1 MDPAV
6 LSAAIAGGAG
16 LFGTGAG
23 LLVGRRQRRAQL
35 ADLETAIAERL
46 LKRLDEELKDA
57 LADVDRLRTEVAH
70 LRRRLEERDAL
81 VEELRGERDHARAEV
96 ATLRTQLAA
105 KEAALAG
112 AMAEVDH
119 LKALVAHGQ
128 AAAAGATV
136 TPPA

>member
-6 LSAAIAGGAG
+6 IAAGAA
-16 LFGTGAG
+16 LVGTGAG

-46 LKRLDEELKDA
+46 LKRLDEELADA
-57 LADVDRLRTEVAH
+57 LADVDRLRTEVAD

-96 ATLRTQLAA
+96 AIVRTQLAA
-105 KEAALAG
+105 KEAALA
-112 AMAEVDH
+112 AALAEVDH
-119 LKALVAHGQ
+119 LTALVAHGQ
-128 AAAAGATV
+128 AAAAGGVSA
-136 TPPA
+136 PPA